1 MVRFSIVA
9 ICQLLAISLYGGRQP
24 TARDGEIRLRLQII
38 LHVVDDRGDAQQV
51 RTTAARLLATA
62 GIVAD
67 WRECDAVVT
76 RCEPLVGPD
85 AVNIRLL
92 PTGATTSPQ
101 CGLIVRDGRT
111 STILMYVVRHR
122 ELVWRIR
129 HSPAGRAEPALSMLE
144 VEDVTGLAIAHEVGH
159 FLNLHHSHR
168 GVMQAVMGPDE
179 LVALRRAR
187 LSFTTEE
194 SAAIRRSAQL
204 ASDQTRLP

>member
-1 MVRFSIVA
+1 MVRFPITA
-9 ICQLLAISLYGGRQP
+9 ICQLLTIALYGAQQP
-24 TARDGEIRLRLQII
+24 IDRDGEIRLRLQII
-38 LHVVDDRGDAQQV
+38 LHVVADRGDAQQV
-51 RTTAARLLATA
+51 RATATRLLATA

-67 WRECDAVVT
+67 WRECDAIVT
-76 RCEPLVGPD
+76 RCEPLVGLD

-92 PTGATTSPQ
+92 PTRAATSPQ

-159 FLNLHHSHR
+159 FLNLPHSHR
-168 GVMQAVMGPDE
+168 GVMQAFIGPDE

-187 LSFTTEE
+187 LAFTTEE
-194 SAAIRRSAQL
+194 SAIIKRSGRAWNK
-204 ASDQTRLP
+204 TRFP